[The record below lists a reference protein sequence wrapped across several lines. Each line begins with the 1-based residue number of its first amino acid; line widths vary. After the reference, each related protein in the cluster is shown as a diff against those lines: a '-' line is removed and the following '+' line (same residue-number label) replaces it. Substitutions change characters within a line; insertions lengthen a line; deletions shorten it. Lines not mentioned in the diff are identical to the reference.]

1 MTPDPSNDT
10 ETDEELVET
19 DDSII
24 GRALRWSAI
33 VFLLLAAIGGG
44 AVYMLRRPPPPPAPK
59 ITAIATPVPREREPL
74 VLPAVKFTDI
84 TESSGLTFKHF
95 NGATGEKLLPETM
108 GAGCAI
114 FDADGD
120 GAQDILFINGT
131 DWAWTKK
138 KSEAPPTMTLYK
150 NDGAGHFTDIT
161 AGSGLDVTMY
171 GTGVAPGDYDNDG
184 RTDLFVSGVGS
195 SRLFHNEGGGKFRD
209 VTAEAGVGG
218 APEDWGSSSVFFD
231 YDNDGQL
238 DLFVCQYVKWSREI
252 DFEIGFKLTGVGR
265 AYGPP
270 MNFEGTFSKLYHND
284 GGGKFRDVSATS
296 GIQVKNSATGKPAGK
311 SLGVAPVDLDGDGWL
326 DIVIANDTVQNFVF
340 HNQKDGTFKE
350 IGASAGV
357 AFDSYGNTRGAM
369 GIDAAYHRN
378 DGTLG
383 IAIGNFANEMIALY
397 VAQRAPLTFADEA
410 IPENVGP
417 ASRLLLKFGVL
428 FFDYDLD
435 GWPDLLSANGHLEE
449 EISKVQQSQTYAQPA
464 QLFWNRG
471 AKKRAGFEPVTA
483 EQSGTDLFRPIV
495 GRGAA
500 FGDLDGD
507 GDLDL
512 VLTQTGGKPLVLR
525 NDQKLGHHFIRL
537 KLTGTKSNRDAIGAL
552 VRAHVGKEERTQRVL
567 ASRSYLSAS
576 ELPITIG
583 LGAGEKIDALEIVW
597 PGGAVQPI
605 TEWKLDGVTA
615 IQQAP

>member
-1 MTPDPSNDT
+1 MTPDPNN
-10 ETDEELVET
+10 EPEEELVRT
-19 DDSII
+19 DDAVI

-33 VFLLLAAIGGG
+33 VFLLLAAIVGG
-44 AVYMLRRPPPPPAPK
+44 AIYVLRRPPPAAPVK
-59 ITAIATPVPREREPL
+59 ATALATPMPREREPL
-74 VLPAVKFTDI
+74 TLPTVKFTDV
-84 TESSGLTFKHF
+84 TESAGIAFKHF

-120 GAQDILFINGT
+120 GANDLLFINGT
-131 DWAWTKK
+131 DWAWTEK
-138 KSEAPPTMTLYK
+138 KSETPHTMTLYR
-150 NDGAGHFTDIT
+150 NDGTGHFADIS
-161 AGSGLDVTMY
+161 AGSGLDVAMY
-171 GTGVAPGDYDNDG
+171 GTGVAPGDFDNDG

-195 SRLFHNEGGGKFRD
+195 SRLFHNVGGGKFRD

-218 APEDWGSSSVFFD
+218 APEDWGASSVFFD
-231 YDNDGQL
+231 FDNDGLL
-238 DLFVCQYVKWSREI
+238 DLFVCQYVKWSRAI

-270 MNFEGTFSKLYHND
+270 MNFEGTFSRLYHND
-284 GGGKFRDVSATS
+284 GGGKFRDVSEVA
-296 GIQVKNSATGKPAGK
+296 GVQVKNPATGKPAGK
-311 SLGVAPVDLDGDGWL
+311 ALGVAPVDLDGDGWL
-326 DIVIANDTVQNFVF
+326 DLVTANDTVQNFVF
-340 HNQKDGTFKE
+340 HNQRDGTFKE
-350 IGASAGV
+350 IGAAAGV

-378 DGTLG
+378 DGALG

-449 EISKVQQSQTYAQPA
+449 EIGKVQQSQTYAQPA

-483 EQSGTDLFRPIV
+483 EQSGADLFRPIV

-507 GDLDL
+507 GDPDI

-552 VRAHVGKEERTQRVL
+552 VRAHVGKEVRTQRVL
-567 ASRSYLSAS
+567 ATRSYLSAS
-576 ELPITIG
+576 ELPVTIG
-583 LGAGEKIDALEIVW
+583 LGAADKIDSLEIIW
-597 PGGAVQPI
+597 PGGAVQPV
-605 TEWKLDGVTA
+605 TDFKMDGVTA
-615 IQQAP
+615 VEQAH

>member
-1 MTPDPSNDT
+1 MTHDPKGDP
-10 ETDEELVET
+10 EEEELVQT
-19 DDSII
+19 DDAVI

-33 VFLLLAAIGGG
+33 IFLLLAAIVGG
-44 AVYMLRRPPPPPAPK
+44 AIFVLRRPPPAVAAK
-59 ITAIATPVPREREPL
+59 TTTLATPMPREREPL
-74 VLPAVKFTDI
+74 SLPAVTFTDI
-84 TESSGLTFKHF
+84 TDAAGIAFRHF

-120 GAQDILFINGT
+120 GANDLLFINGT
-131 DWAWTKK
+131 DWAWTEK
-138 KSEAPPTMTLYK
+138 KSESPHTMTLYK

-161 AGSGLDVTMY
+161 AGSGLDVAMY
-171 GTGVAPGDYDNDG
+171 GTGVAPGDFDNDG
-184 RTDLFVSGVGS
+184 RTDLFVSGVGG
-195 SRLFHNEGGGKFRD
+195 SRLFRNEGGGKFRD
-209 VTAEAGVGG
+209 LTAEAGVGG
-218 APEDWGSSSVFFD
+218 KADGWGASSVFFD
-231 YDNDGQL
+231 ADNDGLL

-270 MNFEGTFSKLYHND
+270 MNFEGAFSHLYHND
-284 GGGKFRDVSATS
+284 GGGKFRDVSAAA
-296 GIQVKNSATGKPAGK
+296 GIQVKNAATGKPAGK
-311 SLGVAPVDLDGDGWL
+311 ALGVAPVDLDGDGWL
-326 DIVIANDTVQNFVF
+326 DLVIANDTVQNFVF
-340 HNQKDGTFKE
+340 HNQRDGTFKE
-350 IGASAGV
+350 IGAAAGV

-383 IAIGNFANEMIALY
+383 IAIGNFSNEMIALY
-397 VAQRAPLTFADEA
+397 VAQRTPLTFADEA

-428 FFDYDLD
+428 FLDYDLD

-449 EISKVQQSQTYAQPA
+449 EIGKVQQSQTYAQPA

-483 EQSGTDLFRPIV
+483 GQSGADLFRPIV

-512 VLTQTGGKPLVLR
+512 VLTQTGGKPLILR
-525 NDQKLGHHFIRL
+525 NDQKLAHHFIRL

-552 VRAHVGKEERTQRVL
+552 VRAHIGAEIRTQRVL

-583 LGAGEKIDALEIVW
+583 LGASDKIDSLEILW
-597 PGGAVQPI
+597 PGGEVQKVS
-605 TEWKLDGVTA
+605 EWKVDGVTA
-615 IQQAP
+615 VAEGR

>member
-1 MTPDPSNDT
+1 MTDPHNP
-10 ETDEELVET
+10 EPEEDLVQT
-19 DDSII
+19 DDAVI
-24 GRALRWSAI
+24 GRALRWSAL
-33 VFLLLAAIGGG
+33 VFAVLAVGAGIAIY
-44 AVYMLRRPPPPPAPK
+44 VLRRPPPPAPVK
-59 ITAIATPVPREREPL
+59 ATALATPMPRERQPL
-74 VLPAVKFTDI
+74 ELPTVPFTDI
-84 TESSGLTFKHF
+84 TQSVGIAFTHY
-95 NGATGEKLLPETM
+95 NGARGEKLLPETM

-120 GAQDILFINGT
+120 GAQDILFINGM
-131 DWAWTKK
+131 DWSWTEKK
-138 KSEAPPTMTLYK
+138 EEPAPTMTLYR

-161 AGSGLDVTMY
+161 AGSGLNVAMY
-171 GTGVAPGDYDNDG
+171 GTGVAPGDFDNDG
-184 RTDLFVSGVGS
+184 RTDLFVSGVGG

-209 VTAEAGVGG
+209 VSADAGVGG
-218 APEDWGSSSVFFD
+218 EPGDWGASSVFFD
-231 YDNDGQL
+231 YDNDGLL
-238 DLFVCQYVKWSREI
+238 DLFVCDYVRWSREI

-270 MNFEGTFSKLYHND
+270 MNFEGAFSRLYHNE
-284 GGGKFRDVSATS
+284 GGGKFRDVSESA
-296 GIQVKNSATGKPAGK
+296 GIQVKNAATGRPAGK
-311 SLGVAPVDLDGDGWL
+311 ALGVAPVDLDGDGWL
-326 DIVIANDTVQNFVF
+326 DLVVANDTVQNHVF
-340 HNQKDGTFKE
+340 LNQHDGTFKE
-350 IGASAGV
+350 IGAAAGV

-397 VAQRAPLTFADEA
+397 VAQKTPLTFADEA

-435 GWPDLLSANGHLEE
+435 GWPDLLSSNGHLEE
-449 EISKVQQSQTYAQPA
+449 EIGKVQQSQTYAQPA

-483 EQSGTDLFRPIV
+483 EKAGADLFRPIV

-537 KLTGTKSNRDAIGAL
+537 KLTGTKSNRSGIGAV
-552 VRAHVGKEERTQRVL
+552 VRAKIGAEVRMQRVL
-567 ASRSYLSAS
+567 ASRGYMSAS
-576 ELPITIG
+576 ELPVTIG
-583 LGAGEKIDALEIVW
+583 LGSQEKIDTLEVVW
-597 PGGAVQPI
+597 PGGEVQRV

-615 IQQAP
+615 IEQAR

>member
-1 MTPDPSNDT
+1 MTPDPNKDT
-10 ETDEELVET
+10 ESEEELVQT
-19 DDSII
+19 DDAVI
-24 GRALRWSAI
+24 GRALRWSAL
-33 VFLLLAAIGGG
+33 VFAVLATGAGIAIY
-44 AVYMLRRPPPPPAPK
+44 VLRRPPPPAPVK
-59 ITAIATPVPREREPL
+59 ATALATPMPRERQALE
-74 VLPAVKFTDI
+74 LPTVQFTDI
-84 TESSGLTFKHF
+84 TQSAGIAFTHY
-95 NGATGEKLLPETM
+95 NGARGEKLLPETM

-120 GAQDILFINGT
+120 GAQDVLFINGM
-131 DWAWTKK
+131 DWSWTEKK
-138 KSEAPPTMTLYK
+138 AEPAPTMTLYR
-150 NDGAGHFTDIT
+150 NDGSGHFTDIT
-161 AGSGLDVTMY
+161 AGSGLDVAMY
-171 GTGVAPGDYDNDG
+171 GTGVAPGDFDNDG
-184 RTDLFVSGVGS
+184 RTDLFVSGVGRA
-195 SRLFHNEGGGKFRD
+195 RLFHNEGGGKFRD
-209 VTAEAGVGG
+209 VTADAGVGG
-218 APEDWGSSSVFFD
+218 TAGDWGASSVFFD

-238 DLFVCQYVKWSREI
+238 DLFVCEYVRWSRAI

-270 MNFEGTFSKLYHND
+270 MNFEGAFSRLYHNE
-284 GGGKFRDVSATS
+284 GGGKFRDVSEAA
-296 GIQVKNSATGKPAGK
+296 GIQVKNAATGRPAGK
-311 SLGVAPVDLDGDGWL
+311 ALGVAPVDLDGDGWL
-326 DIVIANDTVQNFVF
+326 DLVIANDTVQNFVF
-340 HNQKDGTFKE
+340 HNQRDGTFKE
-350 IGASAGV
+350 IGAAAGI

-435 GWPDLLSANGHLEE
+435 GWPDLLSSNGHLEE
-449 EISKVQQSQTYAQPA
+449 EIGKVQQSQTYAQPA

-471 AKKRAGFEPVTA
+471 AKKRAGFEPVPA
-483 EQSGTDLFRPIV
+483 EKASADLFRPIV

-537 KLTGTKSNRDAIGAL
+537 KLTSTKSNRDAVGAL
-552 VRAHVGKEERTQRVL
+552 VRAKIGGEVRTQRVL
-567 ASRSYLSAS
+567 ASRSYMSAS
-576 ELPITIG
+576 ELPVTIG
-583 LGAGEKIDALEIVW
+583 LGAHDKTDSLEIVW
-597 PGGAVQPI
+597 PGGEVQKVS
-605 TEWKLDGVTA
+605 EWKLDAVTA
-615 IQQAP
+615 IEQAK

>member
-1 MTPDPSNDT
+1 MTSDPNQ
-10 ETDEELVET
+10 EPEEELVQT
-19 DDSII
+19 DDAVI

-33 VFLLLAAIGGG
+33 IFLLLAAVIGG
-44 AVYMLRRPPPPPAPK
+44 AIYVLRRPPPPAPVK
-59 ITAIATPVPREREPL
+59 ATVLATPMPREREPL
-74 VLPAVKFTDI
+74 TLPAVKFADI
-84 TESSGLTFKHF
+84 TESSGIAFKHF

-131 DWAWTKK
+131 DWAWTEKK
-138 KSEAPPTMTLYK
+138 TEPAPTMTLYK

-161 AGSGLDVTMY
+161 AGSGLDVAMY
-171 GTGVAPGDYDNDG
+171 GAGAAPGDFDNDG
-184 RTDLFVSGVGS
+184 RTDLFVSGVGG

-218 APEDWGSSSVFFD
+218 ASEDWGSSGVFFD

-270 MNFEGTFSKLYHND
+270 MNFEGTFSRLYHND
-284 GGGKFRDVSATS
+284 DGGKFRDVSATA
-296 GIQVKNSATGKPAGK
+296 GVQVKNPATGKPAGK
-311 SLGVAPVDLDGDGWL
+311 ALGVAPVDLDGDGWL
-326 DIVIANDTVQNFVF
+326 DLVIANDTVQNFVF
-340 HNQKDGTFKE
+340 HNQHDGTFKE
-350 IGASAGV
+350 IGAAAGI

-378 DGTLG
+378 DGALG

-449 EISKVQQSQTYAQPA
+449 EINKVQQSQTYAQPA

-471 AKKRAGFEPVTA
+471 AKKRAGFEPVTV
-483 EQSGTDLFRPIV
+483 EQSGADLFRPIV

-525 NDQKLGHHFIRL
+525 NDQKLGHHFVRL
-537 KLTGTKSNRDAIGAL
+537 KLTGTKSNRDAIGAV
-552 VRAHVGKEERTQRVL
+552 VRAHVGKEVRTHRVL

-576 ELPITIG
+576 ELPLTIG
-583 LGAGEKIDALEIVW
+583 LGAGEKIDSLEITW
-597 PGGAVQPI
+597 PGGAVQPL
-605 TEWKLDGVTA
+605 TDWKVDAVTA
-615 IQQAP
+615 VEQPR